1 MNVGRDT
8 GGDTKRQKQ
17 SGEQFILRAD
27 RVTKRFS
34 VKNNHNDVLSECS
47 VDIREGEF
55 VSLLGPSGCGK
66 STLLNMLAGFDLP
79 DSGGVEFQGEP
90 INGPS
95 PQRVM
100 CFQDS
105 LQALLP
111 WRTVQANVEFA
122 LSLAHAPRSDWP
134 ARVDELLTMVG
145 LDRHRDSIPPQLSG
159 GMRQKLQLARALSV
173 DPAVLLMDE
182 PFGALDAITREV
194 MQRELLRIWAG
205 SGKTV
210 VFVTHDVGEA
220 VLLSDT
226 VYVMS
231 TGPRAKIK
239 HRFDIPADRPRSTTD
254 PELSTL
260 IDTIGR
266 SLGSAAHA

>member
-1 MNVGRDT
+1 
-8 GGDTKRQKQ
+8 
-17 SGEQFILRAD
+17 
-27 RVTKRFS
+27 
-34 VKNNHNDVLSECS
+34 
-47 VDIREGEF
+47 
-55 VSLLGPSGCGK
+55 
-66 STLLNMLAGFDLP
+66 
-79 DSGGVEFQGEP
+79 
-90 INGPS
+90 
-95 PQRVM
+95 

-122 LSLAHAPRSDWP
+122 LSLAHVPRSDWP

-226 VYVMS
+226 V
-231 TGPRAKIK
+231 
-239 HRFDIPADRPRSTTD
+239 
-254 PELSTL
+254 
-260 IDTIGR
+260 
-266 SLGSAAHA
+266 